1 MTRSFGRGS
10 SPAAL
15 GAASVPYAGQ
25 YGQQMTVPEIQANV
39 GPFSTCIPEQ
49 EGDAAMC
56 LSAKARADIL
66 AAVDVPLSQVFASMP
81 GNDPASTSLRDAL
94 SKSGSCAKHILF
106 LDCAAKGY
114 TDDASSGHIPHIH
127 TPEGSSGSKPI
138 GPIFVK
144 PAFWTGPAPTLPDG
158 SSGGQSGQ
166 TVSAPEKSWS
176 TGKKVGVAAAA
187 GAALV
192 AAGIGISTLLGRKK
206 G

>member
-10 SPAAL
+10 APAAL
-15 GAASVPYAGQ
+15 GAANVPYAGQ

-39 GPFSTCIPEQ
+39 GPFSTCVPEQ

-56 LSAKARADIL
+56 LSAKARADIM

-81 GNDPASTSLRDAL
+81 GNDPASTALREAL

-114 TDDASSGHIPHIH
+114 VDEAPGPRIPHIH
-127 TPEGSSGSKPI
+127 TPEGSSGSTPV

-144 PAFWTGPAPTLPDG
+144 PAFWTGTTPTLPDG
-158 SSGGQSGQ
+158 STPGGA
-166 TVSAPEKSWS
+166 APAPAKGWS

-192 AAGIGISTLLGRKK
+192 AAGIGISTILGRKK

>member
-1 MTRSFGRGS
+1 MTRSFGRGQTA
-10 SPAAL
+10 PATL
-15 GAASVPYAGQ
+15 GAANVPYAGQ

-39 GPFSTCIPEQ
+39 GPFSTCVPEQ

-56 LSAKARADIL
+56 LSAKARADIM

-114 TDDASSGHIPHIH
+114 VDQGSHIPHIH
-127 TPEGSSGSKPI
+127 TPEGSSGSTPI

-144 PAFWTGPAPTLPDG
+144 PAFWTGTTPTLPDG
-158 SSGGQSGQ
+158 STPGGQG
-166 TVSAPEKSWS
+166 TAPAPPAKGWS